1 MSDRWIDRL
10 SEYLDG
16 ELDGAEREQL
26 EAHLARCEECS
37 STLEQLRRVVARAHG
52 VEDRPPT
59 NDLWPGIA
67 ARIGAAPDEVTVS
80 PIETHRRQRW
90 ARWRDSRISFSVP
103 QLAAAGIALVIVSGG
118 AGLLLSRD
126 AGPAGQGTAPAPV
139 GMTSVLPAVTPAS
152 SAIPDYDAAVA
163 ELEQVIAASRDQL
176 DTTTVRII
184 EENLMRID
192 RAIAQAQRAL
202 ALDPASIY
210 LNEHLAA
217 TMQQKLEFLRW
228 TAQLT
233 GAVS

>member
-16 ELDGAEREQL
+16 DLDAAERARL
-26 EAHLARCEECS
+26 EAHLAGCEECAA
-37 STLEQLRRVVARAHG
+37 TLEQLRDVVERARVA
-52 VEDRPPT
+52 EDRPPA

-67 ARIGAAPDEVTVS
+67 ARIGAADRSAVS
-80 PIETHRRQRW
+80 DIEAQRRR
-90 ARWRDSRISFSVP
+90 RRSRVRDLRISFSVP
-103 QLAAAGIALVIVSGG
+103 QLAAAGIALAIVSGG
-118 AGLLLSRD
+118 AGLLLSGGGSR
-126 AGPAGQGTAPAPV
+126 AGQGGAPATV
-139 GMTSVLPAVTPAS
+139 GRTSVVPAVAPAS
-152 SAIPDYDAAVA
+152 LAMPNYDAAVA
-163 ELEQVIAASRDQL
+163 ELEEVIDASRDRL

-184 EENLMRID
+184 EENLMKID

-217 TMQQKLEFLRW
+217 TMQQKLEFLRR

-233 GAVS
+233 GAAS

>member
-26 EAHLARCEECS
+26 EAHLAVCETCS
-37 STLEQLRRVVARAHG
+37 ATLVQLRRVVARAQS

-67 ARIGAAPDEVTVS
+67 ARIGAASDEVAVS
-80 PIETHRRQRW
+80 PIETHRRQKW
-90 ARWRDSRISFSVP
+90 ARVRHSRISLSVP
-103 QLAAAGIALVIVSGG
+103 QLAAAGIALMIVSGG

-126 AGPAGQGTAPAPV
+126 AGSAGQGTAAAPV
-139 GMTSVLPAVTPAS
+139 GVTSVLPAVATAS
-152 SAIPDYDAAVA
+152 SAMPNYDVAVA
-163 ELEQVIAASRDQL
+163 ELEQVIAAGRDQL

-192 RAIAQAQRAL
+192 RAISQAQRAL
-202 ALDPASIY
+202 VLDPASIY

>member
-16 ELDGAEREQL
+16 ELDVAERERL
-26 EAHLARCEECS
+26 EAHLAGCEECS
-37 STLEQLRRVVARAHG
+37 STLEQLRRVVARARN

-59 NDLWPGIA
+59 TDLWPGIA
-67 ARIGAAPDEVTVS
+67 ARIGAASDEVVVS
-80 PIETHRRQRW
+80 PIETHRRRKRTG
-90 ARWRDSRISFSVP
+90 ARGSRISFTVP
-103 QLAAAGIALVIVSGG
+103 QLAAAAIALMVVSGG
-118 AGLLLSRD
+118 AGLLLSNDTGSAR
-126 AGPAGQGTAPAPV
+126 QGTAAVPV
-139 GMTSVLPAVTPAS
+139 GVTAVLPAVAPAS
-152 SAIPDYDAAVA
+152 SAMPDYDAAVA

-202 ALDPASIY
+202 ALDPVSIY